1 VSKLIHTQAAWK
13 IIQIWSLPLRSS
25 SGNEACS
32 NLNWECWWTYQAN
45 NLEVC
50 AMLLCSMKLRWD
62 EKLVCWNPLCDVVH
76 AI

>member
-1 VSKLIHTQAAWK
+1 MVVVFCLLISMLNGGQ
-13 IIQIWSLPLRSS
+13 RSS
-25 SGNEACS
+25 PGNEACS
-32 NLNWECWWTYQAN
+32 NLNWECWCTHQAN

-62 EKLVCWNPLCDVVH
+62 EKLVCWSPLCDMVH